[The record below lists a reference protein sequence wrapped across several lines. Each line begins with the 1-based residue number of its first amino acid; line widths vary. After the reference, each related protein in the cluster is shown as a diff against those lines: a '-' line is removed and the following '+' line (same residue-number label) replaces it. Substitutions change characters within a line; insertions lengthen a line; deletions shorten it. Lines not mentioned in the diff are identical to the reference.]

1 MLRRTL
7 LSTIGA
13 AAGGSFLP
21 RAQAATVVGVTDTEI
36 KVGNTC
42 PYSGPASAYGPRG
55 RMHAAFFRRVN
66 DQGGVG
72 GRKINFIS
80 YDDAYSPPKAV
91 EQVRRLVEQ
100 DRVACLF
107 NTLGTPTNTAIHK
120 YVNDRKVPHLFVATG
135 ADKWGDYKNFP
146 WTIGWQPSY
155 RTEAQIYG
163 KYILQQNPN
172 PKIAVM
178 YQNDDFGKDYL
189 VGLKELLGTNYS
201 KYVVKET
208 SYEVDDAT
216 IDSQAVAMKDSRA
229 DVLVAIPTSKFAAQ
243 IIRKTYDL
251 NWKPLFLMSNVSISI
266 AAVMQPAGPE
276 KAIGMV
282 SSLYYKD
289 QTDHAWDN
297 DPGMNE
303 WREFM
308 KEYIPNGDLTDFTYI
323 SAYSVAQTML
333 QTLKQC
339 GDDFSRENII
349 RQATNIKDKVCA
361 TLLPGITVNTSPTN
375 YHPIQQLQLAR
386 WDGKTW
392 MRFGEVMSGA
402 AAT

>member
-1 MLRRTL
+1 
-7 LSTIGA
+7 
-13 AAGGSFLP
+13 
-21 RAQAATVVGVTDTEI
+21 
-36 KVGNTC
+36 
-42 PYSGPASAYGPRG
+42 
-55 RMHAAFFRRVN
+55 
-66 DQGGVG
+66 
-72 GRKINFIS
+72 
-80 YDDAYSPPKAV
+80 
-91 EQVRRLVEQ
+91 
-100 DRVACLF
+100 
-107 NTLGTPTNTAIHK
+107 
-120 YVNDRKVPHLFVATG
+120 
-135 ADKWGDYKNFP
+135 
-146 WTIGWQPSY
+146 
-155 RTEAQIYG
+155 
-163 KYILQQNPN
+163 LQQNPN

-201 KYVVKET
+201 KYVVTET
-208 SYEVDDAT
+208 SYEVNDAT
-216 IDSQAVAMKDSRA
+216 VDSQAVAMRDSGA
-229 DVLVAIPTSKFAAQ
+229 DVLVAVPTPKFAAQ
-243 IIRKTYDL
+243 IIRKAYNL
-251 NWKPLFLMSNVSISI
+251 NWKPLFLMSNVAISI

-289 QTDHAWDN
+289 PTDDAWNN
-297 DPGMNE
+297 DFGMNE
-303 WREFM
+303 WRQFM

-349 RQATNIKDKVCA
+349 RQATNIKNEVCA

-392 MRFGEVMSGA
+392 VRFGEVMSSA
-402 AAT
+402 AV